1 MTVEQPTVESL
12 QAEIYR
18 LQCELATANQKIT
31 WLTLGYNYPQFG
43 FTTDQDRKDNEQRCE
58 NFGCITG
65 ELQNKW
71 HDPHQIPN
79 EFNFQ
84 EVEAAILDAFICG
97 GAHVWSGDGSSMAAQ
112 IVQAVWHKFDQ
123 SN

>member
-31 WLTLGYNYPQFG
+31 WLTLGYNYPQLG

-58 NFGCITG
+58 NFGCDAG
-65 ELQNKW
+65 YLQAKW
-71 HDPHQIPN
+71 RNPREIPDQFDMR
-79 EFNFQ
+79 EA
-84 EVEAAILDAFICG
+84 EAAILDAFIQG

-123 SN
+123 NN

>member
-18 LQCELATANQKIT
+18 LQCELATSNQKIT
-31 WLTLGYNYPQFG
+31 WLTLGYNYPQLG
-43 FTTDQDRKDNEQRCE
+43 FTTDQDRKDNEQRCK

-71 HDPHQIPN
+71 RDPHQIPN

-84 EVEAAILDAFICG
+84 EAEAAILDAFICG
-97 GAHVWSGDGSSMAAQ
+97 GAHVWSGDASSMAAQ